1 MTHKISE
8 TFIEVIKETVLIT
21 LFVIVMMIVI
31 EFINVQSKGKWSSKL
46 KKSDWLQILVAGLL
60 GLMPGCLGIFAVV
73 SLYTHRNLSFA
84 ALVTAMIASS
94 GDEIFIM
101 FAVIPKTA
109 VILMAVI
116 LPIAIIAGFIVSIFM
131 KKTYMPND
139 SQSHEQIHSN
149 DPDCFCLNSSVIVN
163 QLKNATFH
171 RALLVFGFFITI
183 LFIVIGEIGPEAW
196 DWEKISFL
204 LVMLVGG
211 LIVSTVSDH
220 FLVEHLWHHVIKKHF
235 LKIFLWTFGAIL
247 FIHVMSDYIH
257 IDGWIKDNMFIML
270 ILAVLI
276 GIIPESGP
284 HIIFITMFASNTIPF
299 SILLANSIVQDGHGA
314 IPLLAESRKSF
325 VYLKL
330 TNVLIGLLVGS
341 VMLLLK
347 L

>member
-1 MTHKISE
+1 MQHISE
-8 TFIEVIKETVLIT
+8 MFVEVIKETVLVT

-31 EFINVQSKGKWSSKL
+31 EFVNVQSKGRWNSQL
-46 KKSDWLQILVAGLL
+46 QKSGWLQILLAGLL

-109 VILMAVI
+109 VILMFVI
-116 LPIAIIAGFIVSIFM
+116 LPIALIGGYIVSLFT
-131 KKTYMPND
+131 KETYMPVEKNN
-139 SQSHEQIHSN
+139 HEQFHSN
-149 DPDCFCLNSSVIVN
+149 DPDCFCLDKTKIVN
-163 QLKNATFH
+163 QLKNASFH
-171 RALLVFGFFITI
+171 RALLVFGAFITVV
-183 LFIVIGEIGPEAW
+183 FIVLGEIGPKDW

-204 LVMLVGG
+204 VVVIIGG
-211 LIVSTVSDH
+211 LIVATVSDH

-235 LKIFLWTFGAIL
+235 LKIFLWTLGAML
-247 FIHVMSDYIH
+247 FIHIMTDYIN
-257 IDGWIKDNMFIML
+257 IDHWIKDNMFI
-270 ILAVLI
+270 ILVFAVLI

-284 HIIFITMFASNTIPF
+284 HIIFITMFASGTIPF

-330 TNVLIGLLVGS
+330 VNVCIGLLVGS
-341 VMLLLK
+341 VMLLFK